1 MGTYYHP
8 ETLNA
13 EAWDVKPEGY
23 LEHSEFLIAQKERE
37 DAENPKTVTEE
48 DELVY
53 EDKYTGLADHY
64 RMLRKFYLS
73 ITDKYFIVDYPVTEE
88 QRTELLDYRQK
99 LRDLTDVEG
108 FPNDFSFPEAPLWLR
123 EREEPDL
130 IKEKRRERAR
140 AYTAK
145 LRAANQNF

>member
-23 LEHSEFLIAQKERE
+23 LEFDEFLIEQKSRY
-37 DAENPKTVTEE
+37 DAENPKVVSED
-48 DELVY
+48 DELIY
-53 EDKYTGLADHY
+53 EPKYSELANHY
-64 RMLRKFYLS
+64 RNLRDFY
-73 ITDKYFIVDYPVTEE
+73 IGTTDKYLLVDYPITED
-88 QRTELLDYRQK
+88 QRTELLAYRQK

-108 FPNDFSFPEAPLWLR
+108 FPNNFSFPEAPLWLR
-123 EREEPDL
+123 EAEEPAL
-130 IKEKRRERAR
+130 IAEKRRERAR

-145 LRAANQNF
+145 LRAANQNV